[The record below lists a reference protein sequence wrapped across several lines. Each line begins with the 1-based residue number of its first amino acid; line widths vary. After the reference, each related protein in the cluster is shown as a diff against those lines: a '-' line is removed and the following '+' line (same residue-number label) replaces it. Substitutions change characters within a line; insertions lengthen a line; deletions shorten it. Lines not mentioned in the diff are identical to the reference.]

1 MPPHPQNLQ
10 PAPQP
15 MFATPPTFFRS
26 GRESWDAMIQLCERA
41 TSSIDMEQ
49 FIFSDAGIGLH
60 IAKLLIKK
68 AQAGVR
74 VRVLCDTV
82 GSWDL
87 YNSSLSKEMRDAGV
101 DIRFVNIVGPWR
113 VNNISSWFFR
123 DHRKLLIID
132 ADAPGAASA
141 PGAAGFTGSGGVR
154 DDMAHWRETNVL
166 VTGNIVQ
173 EMLHSFTEMWERTG
187 DTHMVSRISRSRKY
201 VRGFQF
207 ISNAP
212 YFRKRFL
219 YHTIIDALKTAQSHI
234 YLTTPYLV
242 PDRRL
247 MRTLRLAVK
256 RGISVKIIVPKERFE
271 VEPFVGSAI
280 RSYYEPLLRAGIQ
293 IYEYNTSFMHAKTI
307 TIDGAWATAGSF
319 NLDSL
324 SFIYNYEANIVSTDP
339 QFVGPLTTHFT
350 EDLLHTDQILLS
362 EWVKRPLYEK
372 FLELL
377 VMPFRRFM

>member
-1 MPPHPQNLQ
+1 
-10 PAPQP
+10 
-15 MFATPPTFFRS
+15 
-26 GRESWDAMIQLCERA
+26 
-41 TSSIDMEQ
+41 MEQ